1 MKSAYKRFAI
11 KGFDGQND
19 VGSMQEVLTRRFNH
33 YYNDEDGSTFK
44 ILPDLILLDGGEPQ
58 VRAVLPVVA
67 SMGLNVPV
75 FGMVKDS
82 KHRTRAIAVGN
93 GEIEINS
100 HRQVFTLVSNIQ
112 EEVHRFAISY
122 HHNKHKKST
131 LSTSL
136 TKINGIGDAKAK
148 ALMKYFK
155 TISAIKEADVE
166 KLQLVSGISKKNAQE
181 IYNFYH
187 NL

>member
-1 MKSAYKRFAI
+1 M
-11 KGFDGQND
+11 
-19 VGSMQEVLTRRFNH
+19 
-33 YYNDEDGSTFK
+33 
-44 ILPDLILLDGGEPQ
+44 
-58 VRAVLPVVA
+58 
-67 SMGLNVPV
+67 
-75 FGMVKDS
+75 
-82 KHRTRAIAVGN
+82 
-93 GEIEINS
+93 
-100 HRQVFTLVSNIQ
+100 FTLVSNIQ

-166 KLQLVSGISKKNAQE
+166 KLQLVSGISEKNAQE

>member
-1 MKSAYKRFAI
+1 M
-11 KGFDGQND
+11 
-19 VGSMQEVLTRRFNH
+19 
-33 YYNDEDGSTFK
+33 
-44 ILPDLILLDGGEPQ
+44 
-58 VRAVLPVVA
+58 
-67 SMGLNVPV
+67 
-75 FGMVKDS
+75 
-82 KHRTRAIAVGN
+82 GN

-100 HRQVFTLVSNIQ
+100 HRRVFTLVSNIQ

-155 TISAIKEADVE
+155 TISAIKEARVE
-166 KLQLVSGISKKNAQE
+166 QLRQVDGISEKNAQE

-187 NL
+187 KL

>member
-1 MKSAYKRFAI
+1 M
-11 KGFDGQND
+11 
-19 VGSMQEVLTRRFNH
+19 
-33 YYNDEDGSTFK
+33 
-44 ILPDLILLDGGEPQ
+44 PDLILLDGGEPQ

-148 ALMKYFK
+148 ALMKYFSRK
-155 TISAIKEADVE
+155 IRRRTCSSSL
-166 KLQLVSGISKKNAQE
+166 KLELVDTSP
-181 IYNFYH
+181 H
-187 NL
+187 

>member
-1 MKSAYKRFAI
+1 
-11 KGFDGQND
+11 
-19 VGSMQEVLTRRFNH
+19 
-33 YYNDEDGSTFK
+33 
-44 ILPDLILLDGGEPQ
+44 
-58 VRAVLPVVA
+58 
-67 SMGLNVPV
+67 
-75 FGMVKDS
+75 MVKDN

-136 TKINGIGDAKAK
+136 TKISGIGDTKAK
-148 ALMKYFK
+148 ALMKHFK
-155 TISAIKEADVE
+155 TITAIKSASVEELTQAD
-166 KLQLVSGISKKNAQE
+166 GISLKNAEE

>member
-1 MKSAYKRFAI
+1 MS
-11 KGFDGQND
+11 
-19 VGSMQEVLTRRFNH
+19 EC
-33 YYNDEDGSTFK
+33 
-44 ILPDLILLDGGEPQ
+44 PDLILLDGGKGHVSVIKELMREKG
-58 VRAVLPVVA
+58 VEI
-67 SMGLNVPV
+67 PV

-166 KLQLVSGISKKNAQE
+166 KLQLVSGISEKNAQE

>member
-1 MKSAYKRFAI
+1 MVVFHNGRPMKSAYKRFAI

-33 YYNDEDGSTFK
+33 YYNDEEGSTFK

-93 GEIEINS
+93 GEIGVNS
-100 HRQVFTLVSNIQ
+100 HQSVFTLVSNIQ
-112 EEVHRFAISY
+112 GGAPFAISY
-122 HHNKHKKST
+122 HHNKHKRAHFQPH
-131 LSTSL
+131 LQV
-136 TKINGIGDAKAK
+136 NGIGDAKAK

-155 TISAIKEADVE
+155 TISAIKEE
-166 KLQLVSGISKKNAQE
+166 G
-181 IYNFYH
+181 
-187 NL
+187 

>member
-1 MKSAYKRFAI
+1 MTTPTLPVAPDWHVLSTLPARPRLLVVDDQPINIQTLYQIFHA
-11 KGFDGQND
+11 DH
-19 VGSMQEVLTRRFNH
+19 EVFMATSGEQALAFCRGNP
-33 YYNDEDGSTFK
+33 
-44 ILPDLILLDGGEPQ
+44 LPDLILLDGGEPQ

-122 HHNKHKKST
+122 HHNKHKKS
-131 LSTSL
+131 
-136 TKINGIGDAKAK
+136 I
-148 ALMKYFK
+148 
-155 TISAIKEADVE
+155 
-166 KLQLVSGISKKNAQE
+166 QLLLV
-181 IYNFYH
+181 
-187 NL
+187 

>member
-1 MKSAYKRFAI
+1 M
-11 KGFDGQND
+11 
-19 VGSMQEVLTRRFNH
+19 
-33 YYNDEDGSTFK
+33 
-44 ILPDLILLDGGEPQ
+44 
-58 VRAVLPVVA
+58 
-67 SMGLNVPV
+67 
-75 FGMVKDS
+75 
-82 KHRTRAIAVGN
+82 GN

-100 HRQVFTLVSNIQ
+100 HRRVFTLVSNIQ

-155 TISAIKEADVE
+155 TISAIKEARVE
-166 KLQLVSGISKKNAQE
+166 QLMQVDGISEKNAQE

-187 NL
+187 KL